1 MSKVNDGF
9 QVTTDPQYDGSSS
22 RFSPEHGDGTLE
34 VPQVVWY
41 KHAGLRKLY
50 PMMPILFL
58 GSTINGYDGSLLNG
72 LQTMTPWQDC
82 ELHLNIINK
91 QLD

>member
-1 MSKVNDGF
+1 MGEAKDTEGGVSASHSEFAYTGP
-9 QVTTDPQYDGSSS
+9 TSM
-22 RFSPEHGDGTLE
+22 E
-34 VPQVVWY
+34 VPRVTWW
-41 KHAGLRKLY
+41 KHRGLRKLY

-82 ELHLNIINK
+82 RYWQAI
-91 QLD
+91 

>member
-1 MSKVNDGF
+1 MLVEVS
-9 QVTTDPQYDGSSS
+9 VTSFFYCNMNIEEKNLETGEATVAHSEFAGNSSM
-22 RFSPEHGDGTLE
+22 D
-34 VPQVVWY
+34 VPRVTWW
-41 KHAGLRKLY
+41 KHRGLRKLY

-82 ELHLNIINK
+82 EH
-91 QLD
+91 